1 MRGVRRHTY
10 FNMETSMK
18 LKIRFGALMLPTLA
32 LFACSQSEDNVIDQ
46 PNSAEKIEIKINAGS
61 GSRAT
66 DYGFETND
74 CIGLYVVNYNGSTPG
89 TLLNTGNHVDNM
101 RFTYNGL
108 WTPDKAIYWKDAYTH
123 ADFYLY
129 YPYSEVTSVT
139 AHTFTVKN
147 DQSTEVAYK
156 SSDFMVGKALDLSPT
171 AAAINIPVNH
181 IMSRVNIHLA
191 AGNGFT
197 EETLAKANISIK
209 INGIKTASTVNLAS
223 GMATPTGEPTVVTPY
238 YTDDAYQAIIVPQTV
253 EEGNLFTVN
262 VDGKDYNLK
271 KAFTFVAGKSHK
283 FTVTISKISSG
294 VNVNI
299 NPWEDDDIDNGGVAQ

>member
-1 MRGVRRHTY
+1 
-10 FNMETSMK
+10 MK

-32 LFACSQSEDNVIDQ
+32 LFACSQNEDNVIDQ
-46 PNSAEKIEIKINAGS
+46 PSSAEKIEIKINAGS

-139 AHTFTVKN
+139 AHPFTVKN

-238 YTDDAYQAIIVPQTV
+238 YTDDAYQAIIVPQAV